1 MKSLTLVIAL
11 CLIAI
16 VFAYEGVGK
25 KEKEVVLDKNMNTT
39 FDGPVVGIDLGT
51 TYSVVAIYDATTQKV
66 EIIPNEQ
73 GNRITPSVV
82 SFTEN
87 GERLIGEA
95 AKNNAQ
101 FNPKNTLYD
110 VKRLIGRRYS
120 EVLKRDAKLLTYD
133 LVNKD
138 GRVYIK
144 VHTGTDG
151 KDEQI
156 LAPEEVSAM
165 VLTRMKQIA
174 EKHLGQT
181 VKHAVIT
188 VPAYFNDQQRTATKD
203 AGKIAGL
210 NVVRI
215 VNEPTAAAMAYGLY
229 REEKEENILVFDLGG
244 GTFDVSLLTIDRG
257 VFEVIATSGDTH
269 LGGEDF
275 DLRFVEDVAKN
286 FLKKHPEIKKTFDTE
301 LRAFQRLKL
310 ACEQA
315 KRTLSYQEETV
326 IELDSLLEGVDM
338 SEKVTRAQFERLN
351 ADLFKKTLLPVERVL
366 KDAGLQKT
374 DVDEVV
380 LVGGSTRIPK
390 VRELL
395 KKYFD
400 GKELKTDV
408 NPDEA
413 IAYGAAVQA
422 AVLARTISDVVLID
436 VTPLSLGIETVGG
449 IMAVIIP
456 RNTPVPTEKFD
467 IFTTTEDYQDRL
479 SIPIYEGE
487 RRVTKYNRKLGEL
500 DLTGIPP
507 APRGVPQIKVMFQL
521 DQNGILKV
529 TAEDQA
535 TKNKKEVE
543 IKKGTLSQ
551 EEIEKMTSDAEKN
564 SEEDKLFLEKSSA
577 RQKLEQYINSV
588 KSNLANKNIAN
599 RLKSKDKN
607 TVVDALKN
615 TLTWM
620 KKNGDRVT
628 VGKTQYIDQLKKLRK
643 VVNPILKGLYG
654 SVGDDI
660 QGLDDDDDDN
670 EDNPEDALKRDD
682 EDDAPIDEDDEPI
695 DGKKHDEL

>member
-1 MKSLTLVIAL
+1 MKAAIVLTLLLA
-11 CLIAI
+11 LIASTLS
-16 VFAYEGVGK
+16 YDGVGSK
-25 KEKEVVLDKNMNTT
+25 AKEVILTKTNSTYDT
-39 FDGPVVGIDLGT
+39 PVIGIDLGT
-51 TYSVVAIYDATTQKV
+51 TYSVVAIYDKDAGV
-66 EIIPNEQ
+66 VIIPNEQ

-82 SFTEN
+82 SFTES

-110 VKRLIGRRYS
+110 VKRLIGRRYN

-133 LVNKD
+133 LTNKD
-138 GRVYIK
+138 GRVYVK
-144 VHTGTDG
+144 VNTGVNG
-151 KDEQI
+151 EDEQV
-156 LAPEEVSAM
+156 LSPEEVSAM

-174 EKHLGQT
+174 EKHLGT
-181 VKHAVIT
+181 EVRHAVIT
-188 VPAYFNDQQRTATKD
+188 VPAYFNDQQRTATED

-210 NVVRI
+210 NVLRI
-215 VNEPTAAAMAYGLY
+215 VNEPTAASMAYGLFKKD
-229 REEKEENILVFDLGG
+229 KEENVLVFDLGG

-286 FLKKHPEIKKTFDTE
+286 FLKKNKDIKKNFETD

-351 ADLFKKTLLPVERVL
+351 NDLFKKTLIPVDRVL
-366 KDAGLQKT
+366 KDSGLSKN
-374 DVDEVV
+374 DIDEVV

-395 KKYFD
+395 KKHFD

-422 AVLARTISDVVLID
+422 GVLCGLVPDVVLID

-449 IMAVIIP
+449 VMATIIP
-456 RNTPVPTEKFD
+456 RNTPVPTEKSD
-467 IFTTTEDYQDRL
+467 VFTTTEDYQTRL

-487 RRVTKYNRKLGEL
+487 RRITKYNRKLGEL

-507 APRGVPQIKVMFQL
+507 APRGVPQIKVTFKL

-529 TAEDQA
+529 IAEDQA
-535 TKNKKEVE
+535 TKNKQEVE
-543 IKKGTLSQ
+543 IKKGTLSA
-551 EEIEKMTSDAEKN
+551 EEIEQMQQDAKKN
-564 SEEDKLFLEKSSA
+564 SEEDALFLEKSQA
-577 RQKLEQYINSV
+577 KQKLEQYIESV
-588 KSNLANKNIAN
+588 KSGLSNKNVAN
-599 RLKSKDKN
+599 RLKSKDKT
-607 TVVDALKN
+607 TVINALKSS
-615 TLTWM
+615 LQWM
-620 KKNGDRVT
+620 KKSVDRVT
-628 VGKTQYIDQLKKLRK
+628 VGKQQFEDQLKKLRRTI
-643 VVNPILKGLYG
+643 NPIMN
-654 SVGDDI
+654 SVHGGFGGDELDLDDADPSEAYKI
-660 QGLDDDDDDN
+660 DDDDVPTSTDD
-670 EDNPEDALKRDD
+670 DD
-682 EDDAPIDEDDEPI
+682 KPFDS
-695 DGKKHDEL
+695 DEL